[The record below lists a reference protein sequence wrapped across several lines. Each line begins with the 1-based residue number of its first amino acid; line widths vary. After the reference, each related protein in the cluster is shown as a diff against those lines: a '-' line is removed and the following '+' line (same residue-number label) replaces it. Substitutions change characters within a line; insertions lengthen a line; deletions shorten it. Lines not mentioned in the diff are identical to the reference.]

1 MTQVDDGAG
10 RQFGRTRIHTRALPE
25 APPLMKMVGP
35 GVIAVGIGMAAG
47 EFILW
52 PYATMNHGLSLLWLA
67 VVTLGVQFVINMEI
81 ERYTLATGETA
92 VQGFTHFW
100 KPWGLLICLAGLFQY
115 AFPGWATSAAAV
127 TTLLTGGSS
136 KWIAVASLVII
147 GLVLTTSPVI
157 YTLVERVEFFKVGAT
172 IVFLAVVLT
181 SVITLSSWGD
191 AATAVVTDFGRLP
204 EGVEITLVLSLLGAA
219 GAGGVHNLVISNW
232 IRDKGYGMGAHV
244 PRLTSALTGKEET
257 GSAQAFDFPQ
267 DEVNLARWK
276 VWWRRA
282 NIEQFVSFFVVCLAT
297 ITVMSLLAYETIFG
311 LALGDSADA
320 TFLDAQGAV
329 LGGIV
334 GEWFRVFFFVVCSI
348 SLFAAALGLLDVIGR
363 LVTDVL
369 RTNYLSDSETWT
381 ESRLY
386 FTVVWLEIALGTL
399 ILISGL
405 NQPLV
410 LLTISTCAASVVTFF
425 YSGLLIKLN
434 RSDRLPP
441 AIRLRGARLVGMIIA
456 LLFYGFFA
464 VLLVVHTVR
473 SNFF

>member
-1 MTQVDDGAG
+1 MAQSGRRQV
-10 RQFGRTRIHTRALPE
+10 QTRALPD

-35 GVIAVGIGMAAG
+35 GVITVGIGMAAG

-67 VVTLGVQFVINMEI
+67 VVTLGVQFVVNMEI

-92 VQGFTHFW
+92 VQGFSHFW

-127 TTLLTGGSS
+127 TVLLTGGSP
-136 KWIAVASLVII
+136 KWVAIGALIII

-172 IVFLAVVLT
+172 ILFLIVVLT
-181 SVITLSSWGD
+181 SVITLTTWGD
-191 AATAVVTDFGRLP
+191 AATAVVTDFGQLP
-204 EGVEITLVLSLLGAA
+204 DGVAITLVLSLLGAA

-232 IRDKGYGMGAHV
+232 VRDKGYGMGAHV

-257 GSAQAFDFPQ
+257 GSAEAFEFPQ
-267 DEVNLARWK
+267 DEENLARWA

-282 NIEQFVSFFVVCLAT
+282 NIEQFVSFFVICLAT
-297 ITVMSLLAYETIFG
+297 ISIMSLLAYETIFG
-311 LALGDSADA
+311 KALGDAADA
-320 TFLDAQGAV
+320 AFLNAQGEV
-329 LGGIV
+329 LGDMV

-369 RTNYLSDSETWT
+369 RTNYLAGSERWT

-386 FTVVWLEIALGTL
+386 FAVVWLEIALGTL
-399 ILISGL
+399 ILTAGL
-405 NQPLV
+405 TQPLV

-425 YSGLLIKLN
+425 YSGLLIQLN
-434 RSDRLPP
+434 RSDRLPA
-441 AIRLRGARLVGMIIA
+441 AIRLRGVRLAGMVFA

-464 VLLVVHTVR
+464 CLLVVHTVR